1 MASKSWV
8 SREKWRRQTLDERLL
23 EPLNTSRKKLH
34 FVYGQLE
41 GFKWSKMSST
51 QTRIETINFN
61 LEFSEKFYT
70 NFVGKTRS
78 FKQIE
83 IAFFVSWSLF
93 KEKKVVV
100 KLRKISLFQIVLSG
114 SASVPENKPRGT
126 KIGSF
131 TSVDPNSQDQHSYII
146 VSGGGGKF
154 ELRGANLSTLTS
166 FNYESLPNV

>member
-1 MASKSWV
+1 MLVDPSL
-8 SREKWRRQTLDERLL
+8 RR
-23 EPLNTSRKKLH
+23 
-34 FVYGQLE
+34 
-41 GFKWSKMSST
+41 
-51 QTRIETINFN
+51 
-61 LEFSEKFYT
+61 
-70 NFVGKTRS
+70 
-78 FKQIE
+78 
-83 IAFFVSWSLF
+83 
-93 KEKKVVV
+93 KKVVV